1 MELYFN
7 DKSYNADNEFIYES
21 YSINEDD
28 SQQAQVNNS
37 TKLSP
42 DDFEPTKFKEM
53 IGKIK
58 DFKSFIN
65 KLSNKNSSNN
75 GINSEEV
82 KIKLDGIKESIGK
95 FVEFVNN
102 LQIPASVSQ
111 KPAI

>member
-42 DDFEPTKFKEM
+42 DDFEPSKFKEM

-58 DFKSFIN
+58 DFKSFVN
-65 KLSNKNSSNN
+65 KLSNKNSSN
-75 GINSEEV
+75 GINPEEV
-82 KIKLDGIKESIGK
+82 KIKLDGIKESIDK
-95 FVEFVNN
+95 FVGFINN